1 MPGVNNNSTRWQR
14 VEEVLLTHYHAPDI
28 EAARALYSAF
38 AAHHLSGPP
47 VWPMIV
53 APPGSLKTEMLN
65 ALSNEKNTHF
75 IDQITPNTFISGQ
88 IERPGQKS
96 NAPPGLLHRIGSNGI
111 MVFSDFSTILAMPT
125 DRRAGILADMRR
137 IYDGRLRKEYGTA
150 AASTKSREWAGRITF
165 IVAATPDVDS
175 HYSIFQSLGERFVM
189 VRCRR
194 PDGTDAALAAM
205 RQEGAQA
212 RQELAEAVHRLLQVL
227 PKGEPQSPDAID
239 RRIAALAEVV
249 VRARTHVPRD
259 GYRKEI
265 TYVPE
270 PEAPTRLAQQLFQ
283 LAKGSALLDCQA
295 VVTEQDY
302 AMVCRVGMDCIPSAR
317 RRILEYFLTGDERL
331 LATLPGSTRTYAE
344 QDLEAVGLVKDVGIS
359 ADLSLEALRLI
370 GDAGLYEYYS
380 NRQR

>member
-1 MPGVNNNSTRWQR
+1 
-14 VEEVLLTHYHAPDI
+14 
-28 EAARALYSAF
+28 
-38 AAHHLSGPP
+38 
-47 VWPMIV
+47 
-53 APPGSLKTEMLN
+53 
-65 ALSNEKNTHF
+65 
-75 IDQITPNTFISGQ
+75 
-88 IERPGQKS
+88 
-96 NAPPGLLHRIGSNGI
+96 
-111 MVFSDFSTILAMPT
+111 
-125 DRRAGILADMRR
+125 
-137 IYDGRLRKEYGTA
+137 
-150 AASTKSREWAGRITF
+150 
-165 IVAATPDVDS
+165 
-175 HYSIFQSLGERFVM
+175 
-189 VRCRR
+189 
-194 PDGTDAALAAM
+194 
-205 RQEGAQA
+205 
-212 RQELAEAVHRLLQVL
+212 VL

-344 QDLEAVGLVKDVGIS
+344 QDLEAVGLMKDVGIS